1 MIKIIDKH
9 LNGSTLFLFL
19 IGLYSLVHFNIINIH
34 FGYLVIFL
42 FLFFVGLLIEK
53 YSRSLKY
60 KNKLG
65 LASFANSTL
74 NPTPGQSLLD
84 AIIKQGYSVKEIK
97 NMYVM
102 AYTLNHD
109 YLTNSSFAKKMKE
122 VDFNFYLYSEIVS
135 SEDKSKIENFY
146 KHAIVEASNIQLI
159 EHYNI
164 IEMSD
169 NKTFIWYEPSHIVKD
184 GKDILEEGGYLFLS
198 ESFTYAKNQFNDIL
212 KNQTSYKK
220 SA

>member
-1 MIKIIDKH
+1 MIKFLDKH
-9 LNGSTLFLFL
+9 LNGGFLFLFL

-42 FLFFVGLLIEK
+42 FLFFTGLLIEK

-60 KNKLG
+60 RNKLG

-84 AIIKQGYSVKEIK
+84 AIIKQGYSVKDIK

-122 VDFNFYLYSEIVS
+122 VDFNFYLYSKIVS
-135 SEDKSKIENFY
+135 SEDKLKIEDFY
-146 KHAIVEASNIQLI
+146 KHAIVEASDIELI
-159 EHYNI
+159 EHYNV
-164 IEMSD
+164 IEMNN
-169 NKTFIWYEPSHIVKD
+169 NKTFVWYEPSHIVID

-198 ESFTYAKNQFNDIL
+198 ESFTYAKDQFNYIL